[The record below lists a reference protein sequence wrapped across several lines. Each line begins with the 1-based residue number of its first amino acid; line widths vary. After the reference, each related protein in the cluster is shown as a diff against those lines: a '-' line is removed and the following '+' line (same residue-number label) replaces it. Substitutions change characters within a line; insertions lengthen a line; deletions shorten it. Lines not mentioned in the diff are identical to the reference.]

1 MDFKGVRERARAYTT
16 GRLHLMELGGNSEFC
31 STIGSLLPIPLFLA
45 RLQAI
50 LSAIVSIRSRS
61 FQDLK

>member
-1 MDFKGVRERARAYTT
+1 
-16 GRLHLMELGGNSEFC
+16 MELGGNSEFC